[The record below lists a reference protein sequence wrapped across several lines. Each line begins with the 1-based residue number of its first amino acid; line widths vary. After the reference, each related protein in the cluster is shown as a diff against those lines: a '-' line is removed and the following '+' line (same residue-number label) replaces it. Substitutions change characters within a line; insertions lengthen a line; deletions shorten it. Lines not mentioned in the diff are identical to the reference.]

1 MLCLEC
7 KQLMHELPIYNIDDE
22 NFPPSILFCNNP
34 NCIRFGLL
42 TVTFTNEEEDKKDSD
57 KGV

>member
-1 MLCLEC
+1 
-7 KQLMHELPIYNIDDE
+7 MHELPIYNNDDE

-34 NCIRFGLL
+34 NCVRFGLL